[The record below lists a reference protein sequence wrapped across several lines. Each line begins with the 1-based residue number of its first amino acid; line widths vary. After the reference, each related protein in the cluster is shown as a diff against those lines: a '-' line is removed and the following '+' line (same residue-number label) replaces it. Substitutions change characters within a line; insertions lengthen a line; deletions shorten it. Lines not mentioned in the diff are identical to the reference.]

1 MDRPVE
7 SIRSSGRGTG
17 TRAAPGSENRIL
29 ADRFDEIARLLDDQG
44 ANPFRVQAY
53 RRAADT
59 LRGLAEPVSAVLERD
74 GLAGLDRLP
83 GIGEALAR
91 MIADHVATGR
101 LPLLDQL
108 RGATDPVALLRT
120 VPALGPRLA
129 KRLHDE
135 LGIDSL
141 EELEL
146 AAHDGRLERFDGFG
160 PKRLAAIRESL
171 AARLAR
177 ARRPRAPE
185 QLDRP
190 DVEEL
195 LAVDAEYRQGARAG
209 TLRKITPRRFNP
221 HRQAW
226 LPVLHTRRELWDYTA
241 LYSNTARAHELGKTR
256 DWVVI
261 YYQSDGRAGQ
271 CTAVT
276 AGFGPLRD
284 RRVVRGREPECEAYY
299 ARAQKR

>member
-7 SIRSSGRGTG
+7 STRSSRRGTG

-74 GLAGLDRLP
+74 GLAGLDRLA

-91 MIADHVATGR
+91 TIADHVATGR

-226 LPVLHTRRELWDYTA
+226 LPVLHARREPWDYTA

-271 CTAVT
+271 CTVVT

>member
-7 SIRSSGRGTG
+7 SIRSSTRGTG

-59 LRGLAEPVSAVLERD
+59 LRALGGPASAVLERD

-171 AARLAR
+171 ATRLAR

-221 HRQAW
+221 HRQDW
-226 LPVLHTRRELWDYTA
+226 LPVLHARREPWDYTA

-271 CTAVT
+271 CTVVT

>member
-7 SIRSSGRGTG
+7 SIRSSSRGTG

-129 KRLHDE
+129 KRLHYE

-171 AARLAR
+171 ATRLAR

-185 QLDRP
+185 QTDRP
-190 DVEEL
+190 AVEDL

-226 LPVLHTRRELWDYTA
+226 LPVLHARREPWDYTA

-261 YYQSDGRAGQ
+261 YYQSEGRAGQ
-271 CTAVT
+271 CTVVT
-276 AGFGPLRD
+276 AGFGTLTGPFM
-284 RRVVRGREPECEAYY
+284 PTC
-299 ARAQKR
+299 

>member
-7 SIRSSGRGTG
+7 SIRSSSRGTG

-146 AAHDGRLERFDGFG
+146 AAHDGRLEQFDGFG

-190 DVEEL
+190 AVEDL

-226 LPVLHTRRELWDYTA
+226 LPVLHARREPWDYTA

-271 CTAVT
+271 CTVVT
-276 AGFGPLRD
+276 AGFGLLRD

>member
-7 SIRSSGRGTG
+7 STRPLSRGTG
-17 TRAAPGSENRIL
+17 TRAPGSENRIL

-44 ANPFRVQAY
+44 ANPFRAQAY

-171 AARLAR
+171 SARLAR
-177 ARRPRAPE
+177 ARRLRAPE

-190 DVEEL
+190 AVDEL

-209 TLRKITPRRFNP
+209 RLRKITPRRFNP

-226 LPVLHTRRELWDYTA
+226 LPVLHTRREPWDYTA

-271 CTAVT
+271 CTVVT

>member
-284 RRVVRGREPECEAYY
+284 RRVMRGREPECEAYY

>member
-1 MDRPVE
+1 MDRPGE
-7 SIRSSGRGTG
+7 SIRSSSRGTG

-177 ARRPRAPE
+177 VRRPRAPE

-226 LPVLHTRRELWDYTA
+226 LPVLHARREQWDYTA

-271 CTAVT
+271 CTVVT
-276 AGFGPLRD
+276 AAFGPLRD

-299 ARAQKR
+299 ARAQNR

>member
-1 MDRPVE
+1 MK
-7 SIRSSGRGTG
+7 
-17 TRAAPGSENRIL
+17 AAQQADNRVL
-29 ADRFDEIARLLDDQG
+29 ADRFEEIARLLDDQG

-59 LRGLAEPVSAVLERD
+59 LRGLGEPVSAVLERD

-91 MIADHVATGR
+91 MIADYVAMGR

-146 AAHDGRLERFDGFG
+146 AAHDGRLEQFDGFG

-171 AARLAR
+171 STRLAR
-177 ARRPRAPE
+177 GRRSRAPE

-190 DVEEL
+190 PVEEL
-195 LAVDAEYRQGARAG
+195 LAVDEEYREGARAG

-226 LPVLHTRRELWDYTA
+226 LPVLHARREPWDYTA
-241 LYSNTARAHELGKTR
+241 LYSNTARAHELGRTR

-271 CTAVT
+271 CTVVT
-276 AGFGPLRD
+276 AAFGPLRD
-284 RRVVRGREPECEAYY
+284 RRVVRGREPESEAHY
-299 ARAQKR
+299 ALAQKR

>member
-1 MDRPVE
+1 MDRPVQ
-7 SIRSSGRGTG
+7 SIRSPGAGTG
-17 TRAAPGSENRIL
+17 TSVAAGSENRAL
-29 ADRFDEIARLLDDQG
+29 ADRLDEIARLLDDQG

-59 LRGLAEPVSAVLERD
+59 LRGVAEPVSAVLERD

-91 MIADHVATGR
+91 MIADYVTTGR

-177 ARRPRAPE
+177 ARRPRDGE
-185 QLDRP
+185 RVDRP
-190 DVEEL
+190 PVEEL
-195 LAVDAEYRQGARAG
+195 LAVDDEYRKGARAG
-209 TLRKITPRRFNP
+209 TLKKITPRRFNP

-226 LPVLHTRRELWDYTA
+226 LPVLHARHEPWDYTA

-261 YYQSDGRAGQ
+261 YYQSDGQAGQ
-271 CTAVT
+271 CTVVT
-276 AGFGPLRD
+276 AGFGPLKD

>member
-7 SIRSSGRGTG
+7 SIRSSSRGTG
-17 TRAAPGSENRIL
+17 TRAAPGSENRII

-53 RRAADT
+53 RRAADA
-59 LRGLAEPVSAVLERD
+59 LRGLGEPVSAVLERD

-101 LPLLDQL
+101 LLLLDQL

-160 PKRLAAIRESL
+160 PKRLCAIRESL

-226 LPVLHTRRELWDYTA
+226 LPVLHARREPWDYTA

-271 CTAVT
+271 CTVVT

>member
-7 SIRSSGRGTG
+7 STRSSSRGTG
-17 TRAAPGSENRIL
+17 TGAAPGSENRTL

-59 LRGLAEPVSAVLERD
+59 LRGLAEPVSVVLERT
-74 GLAGLDRLP
+74 GLAGLDSLP

-226 LPVLHTRRELWDYTA
+226 LPVLHARREPWDYTA

-271 CTAVT
+271 CTVVT